1 MHVVIING
9 SPRIRK
15 HSNTEKI
22 IDAFAS
28 GLGDAGASCE
38 RYAVSDRSSWDTIR
52 EAYEKNTEI
61 VIALPLYVE
70 CVPGLLLEFL
80 ETLPAK
86 NKGTRISFVLQG
98 GFAEASQ
105 LKCGEEFLRTL
116 PDYLGTSYGGTLIKG
131 DNFGIRVSGKEVV
144 EKLTSPYR
152 EIGTAFVKENGF
164 LPDTVKKFAG
174 LEFFPYYTRVLLQIM
189 FMTIAKKRY
198 NEVAK
203 QWGCKVP
210 IDYKPWT

>member
-15 HSNTEKI
+15 QSNTEKI

-61 VIALPLYVE
+61 IFALPLFVE

-80 ETLPAK
+80 ETLPVK
-86 NKGTRISFVLQG
+86 NKDTRISFILQG

-131 DNFGIRVSGKEVV
+131 DNFGIRVAGKEDV

-152 EIGTAFVKENGF
+152 KIGTAFVMENGF

-174 LEFFPYYTRVLLQIM
+174 PEFFSFYTRVILQIM

-198 NEVAK
+198 SEVAK